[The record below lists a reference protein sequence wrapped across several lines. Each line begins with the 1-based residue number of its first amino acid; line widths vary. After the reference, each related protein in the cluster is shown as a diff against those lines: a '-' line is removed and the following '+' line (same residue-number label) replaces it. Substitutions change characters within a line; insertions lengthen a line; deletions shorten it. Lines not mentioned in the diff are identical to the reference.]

1 LFYWDC
7 LQNKNIDSKIMYKNR
22 QLMTSVNLCT
32 YWGLI
37 VFLLLTS
44 NFPVLA
50 QIDLG
55 LSLNTG
61 KAVFL
66 ESFATANNG
75 KSQIKNAKLQLDKGR
90 ILFEAGRFAEAAKL
104 WEEAVTGFQHQGDIT
119 NQAWSLSYLSLAY
132 QNLGE
137 WQEAEKAVS
146 NSLNLLQQHKEN
158 VSILAVALNTQGHL
172 KLAQGKGEDALKIWQ
187 TAERAYAA
195 AGDTEGEIGSKINQS
210 QALQSLGLYR
220 RAQKLLA
227 SIKEKLQGQSD
238 SLVKVQALQSLGV
251 ALQVVGDLQESEK
264 VLKQSLVI
272 SERLNSSADI
282 SNILFSLGNTARD
295 LQQTQ
300 AALDYYQQAA
310 VKATNSQVQVEAQLN
325 QLSLYVEALQWKQAQ
340 SLLAP
345 IKSQLDKLPPSRT
358 SVYAT
363 VNFARS
369 LFQLARRDGGES
381 AQYQEAARIL
391 ARGVKQA
398 ETLGDMRAK
407 AYALN
412 ELGKLYFQREQLAP
426 ALKLTEQAQEIAEG
440 INASDI
446 AYQAYWQIGRIHKI
460 QRNTKDAIAAYK
472 LSIDALNSL
481 RSDLVAINQDVQF
494 SFQES
499 VEPVYREYV
508 ELLLQSNPSQENL
521 KQARKTIEDLQ
532 LAELDNFFREACLE
546 GRPQPIEQI
555 DKDNTTAVI
564 HPIILPDRLEVI
576 LSVPGKG
583 LSSYKIYLPKTEIE
597 NSIQQMRQS
606 LNPAYSNEER
616 LRLHQ
621 KLYDWLIRPAESQLA
636 NSRVKTLAFV
646 LDGSLQNLPMA
657 ALHDGKQYLVQKYS
671 LALSPGMQLLQ
682 SRSLKGENLKVMTA
696 GLSEPRQGFQ
706 ALPGVKLEVKK
717 IASAVNS
724 QLLLNEK
731 FTSANLRKAMQSKP
745 FSILHLATH
754 GQFSS
759 RSNETFILTWDKK
772 IQIKDLAELIRS
784 RDEDEASP
792 LELLVLS
799 ACQTAKGDNRAILGL
814 AGVAVHSRA
823 RSTLATLWAVKDE
836 STAKFMGEFY
846 KQLKQPG
853 TSKVEALRKTQMAFL
868 QDEDFSHP
876 YYWAPFVLVGNW
888 L

>member
-1 LFYWDC
+1 
-7 LQNKNIDSKIMYKNR
+7 
-22 QLMTSVNLCT
+22 
-32 YWGLI
+32 
-37 VFLLLTS
+37 
-44 NFPVLA
+44 
-50 QIDLG
+50 
-55 LSLNTG
+55 
-61 KAVFL
+61 
-66 ESFATANNG
+66 
-75 KSQIKNAKLQLDKGR
+75 
-90 ILFEAGRFAEAAKL
+90 
-104 WEEAVTGFQHQGDIT
+104 
-119 NQAWSLSYLSLAY
+119 
-132 QNLGE
+132 
-137 WQEAEKAVS
+137 
-146 NSLNLLQQHKEN
+146 
-158 VSILAVALNTQGHL
+158 
-172 KLAQGKGEDALKIWQ
+172 
-187 TAERAYAA
+187 
-195 AGDTEGEIGSKINQS
+195 
-210 QALQSLGLYR
+210 
-220 RAQKLLA
+220 
-227 SIKEKLQGQSD
+227 
-238 SLVKVQALQSLGV
+238 
-251 ALQVVGDLQESEK
+251 
-264 VLKQSLVI
+264 
-272 SERLNSSADI
+272 
-282 SNILFSLGNTARD
+282 
-295 LQQTQ
+295 
-300 AALDYYQQAA
+300 
-310 VKATNSQVQVEAQLN
+310 
-325 QLSLYVEALQWKQAQ
+325 
-340 SLLAP
+340 
-345 IKSQLDKLPPSRT
+345 
-358 SVYAT
+358 
-363 VNFARS
+363 
-369 LFQLARRDGGES
+369 
-381 AQYQEAARIL
+381 L

-426 ALKLTEQAQEIAEG
+426 ALKLTEQAQQIAEG

-460 QRNTKDAIAAYK
+460 QRNTKAAIAAYK

-508 ELLLQSNPSQENL
+508 ELLLQSNPNQENL

-706 ALPGVKLEVKK
+706 ALPGVKLEVKE